1 MTTVAPMRRSKK
13 ATEKPIEIFI
23 ALFII
28 LAVSLLVLRLF
39 QGQISQATEELGQAQ
54 LEQETQA
61 TYNSFQQGCSDAC
74 TAAAS
79 RGCTQ
84 EALVQLCI
92 SNSRS
97 ILGARANSMDLDNN
111 QEIGYNTQTYG
122 GVGVCEQHI
131 PCFMEQPQ
139 CCNRRINLQTC
150 IDILCDY
157 WTGQGFDSETHPD
170 RFDAVGFSMDSFNVC
185 NANPA
190 DPLAFWNTIDG
201 GVAYLQAC

>member
-61 TYNSFQQGCSDAC
+61 MYNSFQQGCSEAC

-79 RGCTQ
+79 RGCTDQ
-84 EALVQLCI
+84 ALVQLCV
-92 SNSRS
+92 SSSRS
-97 ILGARANSMDLDNN
+97 ILGSQRSMDLDNN
-111 QEIGYNTQTYG
+111 QDIGFNTLTYG
-122 GVGVCEQHI
+122 GIGVCEQNI
-131 PCFMEQPQ
+131 PCFMEQTQ
-139 CCNRRINLQTC
+139 CCNRNINLETC
-150 IDILCDY
+150 RQILCRY
-157 WTGQGFDSETHPD
+157 WGERGLDD
-170 RFDAVGFSMDSFNVC
+170 RFDAVGFTV
-185 NANPA
+185 A
-190 DPLAFWNTIDG
+190 DFDACGAGNDELAFWHG
-201 GVAYLQAC
+201 FQADCS